1 MEELNDN
8 DDFKDAVKLRSL
20 STSKK
25 KELSN
30 DEKNFIFG
38 TESSNEEE
46 NEKVIKPHKIIASP
60 FPPRPQITEEE
71 ITTARKESINSDDEI
86 IIIKDQKRRV
96 ELSYSHEIAEGKF
109 KTFSVGVPAASIEVQ
124 KDGVSILISKDIEI
138 RPPTLTP
145 CKLKTNNKEYTVI
158 FAGATHTIGRY
169 INIPFI
175 IVEE

>member
-1 MEELNDN
+1 MEMEEIDNN
-8 DDFKDAVKLRSL
+8 DDFKEAIKLKSL
-20 STSKK
+20 STAQK

-30 DEKNFIFG
+30 DEKKFIFG
-38 TESSNEEE
+38 EDLVIEE
-46 NEKVIKPHKIIASP
+46 KPSTPSLVIKSP
-60 FPPRPQITEEE
+60 YPPAPDPVEEL
-71 ITTARKESINSDDEI
+71 ISTKRESANSDDEV

-96 ELSYSHEIAEGKF
+96 EISYSHEISEGKF

-124 KDGVSILISKDIEI
+124 KDGVSILISKEIEI

-145 CKLKTNNKEYTVI
+145 CKLKTNNKEYSVI